1 MALPELPRDPDEE
14 LSLVELVNRVL
25 DRGAVISGDIT
36 ISVAGIDLVYVGL
49 RVLLASVESMVA
61 RENSP
66 DRDDRDARP

>member
-1 MALPELPRDPDEE
+1 MNTPLKPDDDYIDD
-14 LSLVELVNRVL
+14 LSMVELVNRVL

-61 RENSP
+61 RENR
-66 DRDDRDARP
+66 DRPL